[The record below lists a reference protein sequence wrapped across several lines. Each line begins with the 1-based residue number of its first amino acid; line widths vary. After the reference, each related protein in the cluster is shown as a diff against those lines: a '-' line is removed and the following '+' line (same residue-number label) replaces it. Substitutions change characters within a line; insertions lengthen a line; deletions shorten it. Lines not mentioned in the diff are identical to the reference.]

1 MKKKYLLY
9 ASTALVSLTA
19 FTYLLA
25 SRNFSNVI
33 SAKAG
38 GRTNSIELS
47 IAKNATSSGTYD
59 SYYGLYKC
67 SFAEENAFEDAAG
80 IKYNFTTDAFD
91 VDYSGT
97 YLYGD
102 ELETNPFA
110 SVSDLMSI
118 YASGCNYGLNV
129 QFRIKGAE
137 LNETDSYVGYD
148 TSDAGHQTS
157 KTFELNDIE
166 DDYYVYSTYINF
178 NFPKGGRTVTLDKIM
193 LYLNCE

>member
-33 SAKAG
+33 SARAG

-47 IAKNATSSGTYD
+47 IAKDATSSGIYD
-59 SYYGLYKC
+59 SYYGVYKC

-80 IKYNFTTDAFD
+80 NIYDFETDAFT
-91 VDYSGT
+91 VEYEGT
-97 YLYGD
+97 YLFGD
-102 ELETNPFA
+102 ELETNPF
-110 SVSDLMSI
+110 SSTTSLMSI
-118 YASGCNYGLNV
+118 YAEGANYGLNI
-129 QFRIKGAE
+129 QIRIKAAE
-137 LNETDSYVGYD
+137 LNEKDSFVGYE
-148 TSDAGHQTS
+148 TSDAGYQTS
-157 KTFELNDIE
+157 KSFELYDIE
-166 DDYYVYSTYINF
+166 GDFYIYYTYINF
-178 NFPKGGRTVTLDKIM
+178 NFPKTGRTVTLDKIM